1 MTINKLIVGAD
12 LSRPSPI
19 YRPPWILRYPDYF
32 VHLHYRPSVH
42 LIDNLIILLN
52 LIIAPGKRNSAI
64 QGVQ

>member
-1 MTINKLIVGAD
+1 MTINKLIQTVVGAD

-19 YRPPWILRYPDYF
+19 YRP
-32 VHLHYRPSVH
+32 SVH
-42 LIDNLIILLN
+42 LIDNLIIWLN